1 MKSDFSFL
9 LAGLAGA
16 SAVPAGL
23 VSGNDSRSGDSS
35 AFAEML
41 KQKLSESSEAP
52 GMTFIRPSA
61 QLDLNPLNMAAETR
75 FKAPVREKPEAVNS
89 GVTENR
95 STKPAEKQ
103 SETRTD
109 KNFEDSK
116 NETGKVDRAADDS
129 HDSISADEA
138 DEPTEVAAE
147 TGLVDLQAL
156 NQLTALIAA
165 EISEAVSPEDL
176 EKIMAVIEQMPADKL
191 QEILGSEEGL
201 KSALIE
207 MAAEL
212 ESESAKEQLFRLSE
226 SPELVAMLKRV
237 ATDVSETA
245 VADTSFSQVSQTE
258 TLEQSEESAKDSLKQ
273 LTEQTLPEHSELP
286 VEKTDET
293 VKASEQKEALKS
305 GDEKSAA
312 QAEAKVDETRPE
324 VSEKP
329 EESIREEF
337 RRLNE
342 SPESAETSEGES
354 GSSPTASS
362 SSGNVVN
369 ASAEPVSDATKF
381 KSTIEEIAA
390 KFMDFT
396 EEKAVNGKAEKNAP
410 AGAVN
415 GHEGLKRTS
424 AGEGSQNNGNM
435 GNGFSSGSGNSGM
448 SAGNARNSTPANVPN
463 TAFSEMLQKAEY
475 LKTEN
480 GSKILNLELEKEQ
493 LGKVEMELSS
503 RDGTVSAKI
512 SAEST
517 MAKAKL
523 DELIPQIREQLTNQG
538 VNLGEIT
545 VDVSSKN
552 PDERNSN
559 QMSGRKNKS
568 SRISGNRTESA
579 EAIIRK
585 NILPNLRRA
594 ALNIKAVDLTV

>member
-75 FKAPVREKPEAVNS
+75 FKAPVREKTETLNS

-109 KNFEDSK
+109 KNCEDSN
-116 NETGKVDRAADDS
+116 NETGKVDRSAVDS
-129 HDSISADEA
+129 HDRISEDEA

-191 QEILGSEEGL
+191 QEMLGSEEGL
-201 KSALIE
+201 KNVLIE

-212 ESESAKEQLFRLSE
+212 ESESSKEQLLSLIE
-226 SPELVAMLKRV
+226 SPELAAMLKQ
-237 ATDVSETA
+237 ATTEVSETA
-245 VADTSFSQVSQTE
+245 VADASFSQVTQTE
-258 TLEQSEESAKDSLKQ
+258 TLEQSKGSAKDSFKHS
-273 LTEQTLPEHSELP
+273 TEQALPEHAELP
-286 VEKTDET
+286 VEKADET
-293 VKASEQKEALKS
+293 VKASEQKEVLKS
-305 GDEKSAA
+305 GDEKPAKHEEVKADASKP
-312 QAEAKVDETRPE
+312 EASV
-324 VSEKP
+324 KP

-342 SPESAETSEGES
+342 SSESAEPNEGES
-354 GSSPTASS
+354 ESSLTA

-396 EEKAVNGKAEKNAP
+396 EERAATGKAEKSAP

-415 GHEGLKRTS
+415 GHEGMKRTS

-448 SAGNARNSTPANVPN
+448 SAGNARNSTAAHVPN